1 LRETP
6 KRFTQRRKE
15 KKRKARKD
23 ALVKEMP
30 MPATLLDGKQL
41 AQTMRVEIAARVADF
56 AGKHHRR
63 PGLAAV
69 LVGDNPA
76 SQVYVRNKRKACQ
89 EVGMESWLHQLPK
102 ETSQAQLLDLVE
114 RLNNDPAVDG
124 ILVQLPLPKQ
134 ISEEAIIRAVSPLK
148 DVDGFGPESLGL
160 LAAGHPRYLPCTP
173 HGVQQ
178 LLVRN
183 GVNLDGAHVVIVG
196 RSNIVGKPL
205 ALILMQKAPGANATV
220 TVCHSRSRNLAEL
233 TRQADVVVVAIGTA
247 HFLKADMVRPG
258 AVVVDVG
265 INKVDGKTV
274 GDVDF
279 DAVKEVA
286 SAITPVPGGVGPMTI
301 TMLLHN
307 TLEAARQMG
316 S

>member
-1 LRETP
+1 
-6 KRFTQRRKE
+6 
-15 KKRKARKD
+15 
-23 ALVKEMP
+23 
-30 MPATLLDGKQL
+30 MPATLLDGKAL
-41 AQTMRVEIAARVADF
+41 AQTMRAEIARRASDF
-56 AGKHHRR
+56 ARTHGRK

-76 SQVYVRNKRKACQ
+76 SEVYVRNKRKACQ
-89 EVGMESWLHQLPK
+89 EVGLESWLHRLP
-102 ETSQAQLLDLVE
+102 EAATQSELLDLVA
-114 RLNNDPAVDG
+114 RLNADRAVHG

-134 ISEEAIIRAVSPLK
+134 IREDAVVRAVSPLK
-148 DVDGFGPESLGL
+148 DVDGFGPENLGL
-160 LAAGHPRYLPCTP
+160 LVAGHPRYLPCTP
-173 HGVQQ
+173 FGIQQ

-183 GVNLDGAHVVIVG
+183 GVNLDGEHVVIVG

-220 TVCHSRSRNLAEL
+220 TVCHSRSRDLQDI
-233 TRQADVVVVAIGTA
+233 TRHADVVVVAIGTA

-265 INKVDGKTV
+265 INKVDGKVV

-279 DAVKEVA
+279 DAVQHVA

-307 TLEAARQMG
+307 TVEAARLQAG
-316 S
+316 A

>member
-1 LRETP
+1 MT
-6 KRFTQRRKE
+6 
-15 KKRKARKD
+15 A
-23 ALVKEMP
+23 A
-30 MPATLLDGKQL
+30 LLDGKKL
-41 AQTMRVEIAARVADF
+41 AQTMRSEIAVRVAEF
-56 AGKHHRR
+56 VRAHGRN

-69 LVGDNPA
+69 LVGDDPA
-76 SQVYVRNKRKACQ
+76 SHVYVRNKRKACQ
-89 EVGMESWLHQLPK
+89 DIGVESRLHQLPK
-102 ETSQAQLLDLVE
+102 ETSQEELLDLVAK
-114 RLNNDPAVDG
+114 LNADAAVHG

-134 ISEEAIIRAVSPLK
+134 ISEDAIIRAVSSLK
-148 DVDGFGPESLGL
+148 DVDSFGPENLGL

-205 ALILMQKAPGANATV
+205 ALILMQKAAGANATV
-220 TVCHSRSRNLAEL
+220 TVCHSRSRNLADL

-247 HFLKADMVRPG
+247 NFLRADMIRPG
-258 AVVVDVG
+258 AVVLDVG
-265 INKVDGKTV
+265 INKVEGKVV

-279 DAVKEVA
+279 DAVRQKA
-286 SAITPVPGGVGPMTI
+286 AAITPVPGGVGPMTI

-307 TLEAARQMG
+307 TVEAARLQAAVNPG
-316 S
+316 GTP

>member
-1 LRETP
+1 
-6 KRFTQRRKE
+6 
-15 KKRKARKD
+15 
-23 ALVKEMP
+23 M
-30 MPATLLDGKQL
+30 ATLLDGKRL
-41 AQTMRVEIAARVADF
+41 AQTMQAEIAVETTAFVKQHGIA
-56 AGKHHRR
+56 

-76 SQVYVRNKRKACQ
+76 SERYVRNKRRDCEK
-89 EVGMESWLHQLPK
+89 VGMASWLHRLPVTATQEELLELTRQLN
-102 ETSQAQLLDLVE
+102 ADARVH
-114 RLNNDPAVDG
+114 G
-124 ILVQLPLPKQ
+124 ILVQLPLPPQ
-134 ISEEAIIRAVSPLK
+134 IDEAVIIRAVAPLK

-160 LAAGHPRYLPCTP
+160 LVAGSPRYLPCTP
-173 HGVQQ
+173 LGVQQ

-183 GVNLDGAHVVIVG
+183 GIAIEGRHVVIVG

-220 TVCHSRSRNLAEL
+220 TVCHSRSQNLPAI
-233 TRQADVVVVAIGTA
+233 TRQGDIIVVAIGQA
-247 HFLKADMVRPG
+247 RFLKADMIRPG

-265 INKVDGKTV
+265 INAVDGKLV

-279 DAVKEVA
+279 ASVEPLA

-307 TLEAARQMG
+307 TLRAAELQVKGRVRR
-316 S
+316 